1 MFPFASVV
9 MAAHWAYTSSTVG
22 RLDVQPPLGPLVYQW
37 RDGRAAVE
45 LLGLSPHALVYGLSI
60 PLVSQDDG
68 DPGTLHLV
76 HLGMV

>member
-1 MFPFASVV
+1 MSPRLCC
-9 MAAHWAYTSSTVG
+9 HGSTVVCTPAA

-37 RDGRAAVE
+37 KDGRAAVE
-45 LLGLSPHALVYGLSI
+45 LLGWSPHALVYGLSI
-60 PLVSQDDG
+60 LLVSQDDG